1 MNPIPSIPMLS
12 GTGGSGKTLM
22 VVGLLAVLVMMADKK
37 PLVATSSTL
46 K

>member
-22 VVGLLAVLVMMADKK
+22 VVCILGVILMMASQQKTTAAAPK
-37 PLVATSSTL
+37 
-46 K
+46 

>member
-12 GTGGSGKTLM
+12 GSGGSGKTLM
-22 VVGLLAVLVMMADKK
+22 VVALLGVLVLMAANK
-37 PLVATSSTL
+37 PPAVTSSAS

>member
-12 GTGGSGKTLM
+12 GSGGSGKTLM
-22 VVGLLAVLVMMADKK
+22 VVALLGVLVLMAAKK
-37 PLVATSSTL
+37 TPAVTTATS

>member
-12 GTGGSGKTLM
+12 GSGGSGKALM
-22 VVGLLAVLVMMADKK
+22 VVGILAVLVLMASQK
-37 PLVATSSTL
+37 PTATVAA

>member
-22 VVGLLAVLVMMADKK
+22 VVCILGVLIMMANQKK
-37 PLVATSSTL
+37 TTPSAQ